1 MKKTKSKDLLGI
13 GKIAVGA
20 IFLFNPTI
28 NILDPLPDFIGYW
41 LIVLGL
47 TSLAYLSE
55 EIFAA
60 RKYFIYLTIITAI
73 KAIVNFAVPFTSDS
87 FTVTAALIFAV
98 AEAVFFLPAMS
109 GFINSMASFGL
120 RYGKDAGFYV
130 PVAKS
135 KIKKAEKIETM
146 LSSLSSSSTDK
157 KLEKKKIKLQ
167 RMKNDLLR
175 PATATALKVLT
186 IIAFL
191 VRAAGYIVPVI
202 PSLSMQGITYFPAA
216 GVLSP
221 TLFTAPL
228 YVLVWILGFAV
239 SIPWLSMFRRYIK
252 GIVCDSTFCS
262 EVYAKF
268 EKDILSDTGRLTAE
282 RMKKVMVLAAIAVCS
297 TIYFP
302 IDNVNAI
309 PGFVTAG
316 FLISAFVY
324 LRIYNVKA
332 SYTGIGIC
340 TLWAVTSLCSV
351 AFQLDYVSRNYKP
364 ASAFHGIG
372 QSEVLYARMEYLA
385 FAEAIFFAVA
395 AIIFAKIFMN
405 ALKSHMGLIS
415 EAKISYMGGEKKL
428 LSCFKP
434 VAILGAIVIVLSP
447 FVVFTLKYFAAS
459 WLIFAMLVIA
469 FSVLSIRAYFKTDD
483 SIYLSLRRKF

>member
-60 RKYFIYLTIITAI
+60 KKYFIYLTIITAI

-130 PVAKS
+130 PVSKS
-135 KIKKAEKIETM
+135 KLKKAERIEKES
-146 LSSLSSSSTDK
+146 SSLSDREK
-157 KLEKKKIKLQ
+157 KEKLERKKAS
-167 RMKNDLLR
+167 LLR
-175 PATATALKVLT
+175 PSTANSLKVLT

-191 VRAAGYIVPVI
+191 VRAAGYLVPVL

-282 RMKKVMVLAAIAVCS
+282 RMKKVMILAAIAVCS
-297 TIYFP
+297 TVYFP

-324 LRIYNVKA
+324 IRIYSKKA
-332 SYTGIGIC
+332 AYAGIGIC
-340 TLWAVTSLCSV
+340 SVWAGISLCSV
-351 AFQLDYVSRNYKP
+351 AFQLDYVAQNYKP

-372 QSEVLYARMEYLA
+372 KSEILYARMEYLA
-385 FAEAIFFAVA
+385 FAEAIFFAAA
-395 AIIFAKIFMN
+395 AILFAKIFMN

>member
-60 RKYFIYLTIITAI
+60 KKYFIYLTIITAI
-73 KAIVNFAVPFTSDS
+73 KAIVNFAVPFTSDT

-130 PVAKS
+130 PVSKS
-135 KIKKAEKIETM
+135 KLKKAERIEKEI
-146 LSSLSSSSTDK
+146 SSLSDREK
-157 KLEKKKIKLQ
+157 KEKLERKKAS
-167 RMKNDLLR
+167 LLR
-175 PATATALKVLT
+175 PSTANSLKVLT

-191 VRAAGYIVPVI
+191 VRAAGYLVPVL

-395 AIIFAKIFMN
+395 AIIFSKIFMN

>member
-1 MKKTKSKDLLGI
+1 MKKTKTKDLLGI

-60 RKYFIYLTIITAI
+60 IKYFIYLTIITAI
-73 KAIVNFAVPFTSDS
+73 KAIVNFAVPFTSDT

-130 PVAKS
+130 PVSKS
-135 KIKKAEKIETM
+135 KLKKAERIEKEI
-146 LSSLSSSSTDK
+146 SSLSDREK
-157 KLEKKKIKLQ
+157 KEKLERKKAS
-167 RMKNDLLR
+167 LLR
-175 PATATALKVLT
+175 PSTANALKVLT

-191 VRAAGYIVPVI
+191 VRAAGYLVPVL

-372 QSEVLYARMEYLA
+372 KSEILYARMEYLA

-395 AIIFAKIFMN
+395 AILFAKIFMN
-405 ALKSHMGLIS
+405 VLKSHMGLIS